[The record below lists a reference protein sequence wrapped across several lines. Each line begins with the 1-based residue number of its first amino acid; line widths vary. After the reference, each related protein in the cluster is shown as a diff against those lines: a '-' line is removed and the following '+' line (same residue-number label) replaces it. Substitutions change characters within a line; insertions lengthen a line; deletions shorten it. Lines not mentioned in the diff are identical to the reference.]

1 MLGPGAGQ
9 GGWSRP
15 PPGPA
20 CMTEA
25 GHCVSRVMSRLLRA
39 VTSRHKSQLTSS
51 RPGCQH
57 STDAGPGRGAQ
68 QQRTTAAEH
77 NSTTAAEHNSG
88 CGTSPVMPP
97 HTGLVT
103 CTAPAAALSRCLQYL
118 HHSSVNY
125 AANYLFISRHKITIS
140 EVHLHR
146 IGFPPSALPPERHL
160 LLLIRI
166 PDHRYIVLTIHYI
179 DI

>member
-25 GHCVSRVMSRLLRA
+25 AHCVSRIMSRLLRA

-68 QQRTTAAEH
+68 QQRTTAQQQL
-77 NSTTAAEHNSG
+77 STTAQQRLWHISSDATAHWPGDLHSPGSRTVTLLAISTPQLSQLCSELSIYFQTQNNNPQPADQKS
-88 CGTSPVMPP
+88 TS
-97 HTGLVT
+97 TGLG
-103 CTAPAAALSRCLQYL
+103 S
-118 HHSSVNY
+118 
-125 AANYLFISRHKITIS
+125 
-140 EVHLHR
+140 
-146 IGFPPSALPPERHL
+146 L
-160 LLLIRI
+160 LLPSLQSATCSSSFVFLI
-166 PDHRYIVLTIHYI
+166 IVTLYYNTLH
-179 DI
+179 

>member
-1 MLGPGAGQ
+1 M
-9 GGWSRP
+9 
-15 PPGPA
+15 
-20 CMTEA
+20 CHE
-25 GHCVSRVMSRLLRA
+25 VMSRLLRA

-68 QQRTTAAEH
+68 QQRTTAQQQR
-77 NSTTAAEHNSG
+77 TTAAEHNSG

-140 EVHLHR
+140 SRLIRSPPPQDWVPS
-146 IGFPPSALPPERHL
+146 FCPPSRAPLAPPHS
-160 LLLIRI
+160 
-166 PDHRYIVLTIHYI
+166 YS
-179 DI
+179 